1 MRLPSTRKL
10 WKTEVLWQMLLILI
24 LLSHFDEYDLDEANQ
39 EVDDFL
45 AGLSDDDEEEEE
57 EEEDEEIENPES
69 NNDDEEIYEQSTNG
83 HDSFIKDAYSKKRNR
98 DEEEVQLVKKQK

>member
-1 MRLPSTRKL
+1 MKENEITKYQKALEDRSALANATHIDSI
-10 WKTEVLWQMLLILI
+10 E
-24 LLSHFDEYDLDEANQ
+24 SFDEYDLDEANQ

-83 HDSFIKDAYSKKRNR
+83 HDSFIKDAYSKKRIER
-98 DEEEVQLVKKQK
+98 